1 MITYGK
7 KNLTDFTATSYLQ
20 LNSCGYQDIPK
31 STFRLVREHGRND
44 HQLLYVQ
51 NGWIYATIANSSRQV
66 SAGQCVYY
74 KNNDIQ
80 DYCYPAEGKPKVYW
94 LHFTG
99 TVIEEILN
107 SLGLTVSCIL
117 TLAFPSRFEE
127 LLRLLLSTHTLKNC
141 LQEENVLLLRLLT
154 LLMSPAFG
162 KKAGKQESNNAIWDN
177 THDSIYAI
185 ADYLCEHY
193 RESHSIQKLATMA
206 NLSTSRF
213 SHLFKLIAGC
223 SPYHFLQKYRLD
235 MAREYPLTTN
245 LSISAIAE
253 DIGFDSEGY
262 FSRIFK
268 KYYGCSP
275 REYRKRASS
284 LPL

>member
-7 KNLTDFTATSYLQ
+7 ANLTDFAATSYLQ

-31 STFRLVREHGRND
+31 FTFRLMREHGRSD

-51 NGWIYATIANSSRQV
+51 NGWIDVTIDTSTQQAY
-66 SAGQCVYY
+66 AGQCVYY

-80 DYCYPAEGKPKVYW
+80 DYCYPIEGNPRVYW

-99 TVIEEILN
+99 TAIEEILA
-107 SLGLTVSCIL
+107 SLGLTASSII
-117 TLAFPSRFEE
+117 TTSFPSRFEE
-127 LLRLLLSTHTLKNC
+127 LLRLLLRTHALKNC
-141 LQEENVLLLRLLT
+141 PQEENVLLLRLLT
-154 LLMSPAFG
+154 LLMSPCFG
-162 KKAGKQESNNAIWDN
+162 KTNQEKRTHKEAWAN
-177 THDSIYAI
+177 THDHIYAI

-193 RESHSIQKLATMA
+193 REPHNINKLAAMS
-206 NLSTSRF
+206 NLSPSRF
-213 SHLFKLIAGC
+213 SHIFKQIAGC

-235 MAREYPLTTN
+235 IAREYLLTTS

-253 DIGFDSEGY
+253 NSGFNNEGY

-268 KYYGCSP
+268 RYNGCSP
-275 REYRKRASS
+275 LQYRKKSDSS
-284 LPL
+284 